1 MMQAQL
7 GACDVVILGL
17 LRDKGLVE
25 EQNRVSVK
33 ACIVRNFTSS
43 HRKTG
48 NQEHLTTGWYNV
60 YGGGADGCAH
70 SSFILDSTDSMAR
83 WAQKEAF
90 RVLNHPFLA
99 ISPSDD
105 LPFI

>member
-1 MMQAQL
+1 MQAQL

-60 YGGGADGCAH
+60 SGGGADAH
-70 SSFILDSTDSMAR
+70 TSPSYLAPTLWLDCR
-83 WAQKEAF
+83 EQKEAF
-90 RVLNHPFLA
+90 GVLPR
-99 ISPSDD
+99 SCP
-105 LPFI
+105 LPCPTLPNPNCH